1 MSAPDTTGKPDHWN
15 ADRYEANVR
24 FVSDLG
30 MPVVELLAPKPGE
43 RILDLGCGD
52 GPLTR
57 VLAEAG
63 AEVVGVD
70 ASPDMIAAA
79 KAMGLDAHVVDGH
92 DLAAWAAEQAPFDA
106 VFSNAALHWMTRPAD
121 VFAGV
126 AKALKPG
133 GRFVAE
139 QGGHGN
145 VAAVAVALQ
154 AAMEKRGAS
163 YDLRSIWSFPTPEE
177 QRARLVDAG
186 FDVRSME
193 LIPRPTPVPAGLAG
207 WLDTFAPPI
216 LAALPEGERAAA
228 RADAVRL
235 CAPSLQDLAGNWSV
249 DYVRLRFSAVLGAP
263 A

>member
-1 MSAPDTTGKPDHWN
+1 MSVENHWSAADYN
-15 ADRYEANVR
+15 ANTR

-30 MPVVELLAPKPGE
+30 MPVVELLDPKPGE

-52 GPLTR
+52 GPLTQA
-57 VLAEAG
+57 LAEAG

-70 ASPDMIAAA
+70 GSASMVAAA
-79 KAMGLDAHVVDGH
+79 RALGLDAHVVDGH
-92 DLAAWAAEQAPFDA
+92 ELAAWAAGQAPFDA
-106 VFSNAALHWMTRPAD
+106 VFSNAALHWMTRPDA

-154 AAMEKRGAS
+154 AAMWRRGAA
-163 YDLRSIWSFPTPEE
+163 YDLRSIWSFPTPAE
-177 QRARLVDAG
+177 QTRRLEAAG
-186 FDVRSME
+186 FAVRSME
-193 LIPRPTPVPAGLAG
+193 LIPRPTPVPAGLSA

-216 LAALPEGERAAA
+216 LAALPEDQRAAA
-228 RADAVRL
+228 QAEAVAL
-235 CAPSLQDLAGNWSV
+235 CAPSLQDLSGHWSV
-249 DYVRLRFSAVLGAP
+249 DYVRLRFSAVLGGA